1 MPGAYFIKLLFC
13 SWYEACL
20 FLKFMSDNL
29 KSKTQKGLVWS
40 FVERFATQG
49 VQFLF
54 GIILARL
61 LSPEDYGTIAMPL
74 VFLAIAQCFIDS
86 GFSTALIR
94 KPDLTEEDL
103 STAFYFNIGVGVICY
118 FALFLS
124 SPLIADFYNT
134 PILSDLLKVTALATL
149 FNPLCAVQQ
158 AILTRK
164 IDFKTQAIV
173 SLSGAI
179 VSGSVGLVMAYS
191 GYGIWS
197 LVFQQVGGYIIRT
210 ILLWILGRWKP
221 KRKWSWESFHYLWG
235 FGSKMLGSALLETTY
250 NNIYPL
256 VIGKCFSAIDLGN
269 YTRAQQFS
277 SLPSSNVT
285 GVLQRV
291 TFPVL
296 STIQNEDERLA
307 KNYCKILKMS
317 AFLIFPMMLMLSAI
331 ADPLI
336 RVLLT
341 DKWEGCII
349 LLQIICF
356 DMMWYPIHAINLN
369 LLTVKGRSDLFFRL
383 EVLKKIVGILIMCV
397 AVPHGIIWMVSGGIV
412 SSMFSL
418 VINTYYTG
426 KLINVGYLKQM
437 EDLLPIFGVS
447 FVMWLIIHASLL
459 ITSNNY
465 IQLVIGICFGV
476 VFYLIAAKFLL
487 KSEWNDTIDMIPI
500 RLKRK

>member
-1 MPGAYFIKLLFC
+1 
-13 SWYEACL
+13 
-20 FLKFMSDNL
+20 MSDNL

-118 FALFLS
+118 FALFLT

-134 PILSDLLKVTALATL
+134 PILTDLLKVTALATL

-197 LVFQQVGGYIIRT
+197 LVFQQVGGYVIRT

-221 KRKWSWESFHYLWG
+221 KRKWSWESFRYLWG
-235 FGSKMLGSALLETTY
+235 FGSKMLGSALLDTTY
-250 NNIYPL
+250 NNIYPI
-256 VIGKCFSAIDLGN
+256 VIGKFFSANDLGN
-269 YTRAQQFS
+269 YTRAQQFAT
-277 SLPSSNVT
+277 LPSSNVT

-296 STIQNEDERLA
+296 SKIQNEDERLA
-307 KNYCKILKMS
+307 RNYRKILKLS

-331 ADPLI
+331 ADPLV
-336 RVLLT
+336 RVILT
-341 DKWEGCII
+341 DKWKGCII
-349 LLQIICF
+349 LLQIVCF
-356 DMMWYPIHAINLN
+356 SMMWYPIHAINLN

-383 EVLKKIVGILIMCV
+383 EIFKKVCGVCVMCV
-397 AVPHGIIWMVSGGIV
+397 TIPHGIIWMVSGGIV
-412 SSMFSL
+412 SSMIAL

-426 KLINVGYLKQM
+426 KLINVGYLRQM
-437 EDLLPIFGVS
+437 GDLLPIFGIS
-447 FVMWLIIHASLL
+447 FFMWLVIHVFLWL
-459 ITSNNY
+459 TSNIY
-465 IQLVIGICFGV
+465 IQLPLGIFAGLLVYIVCARV
-476 VFYLIAAKFLL
+476 LL
-487 KSEWNDTIDMIPI
+487 KSEWEDAMSMLPA
-500 RLKRK
+500 RYKRKI

>member
-1 MPGAYFIKLLFC
+1 
-13 SWYEACL
+13 
-20 FLKFMSDNL
+20 MSDNL

-103 STAFYFNIGVGVICY
+103 STAFYFNIGVGVLCY
-118 FALFLS
+118 FALFFS

-197 LVFQQVGGYIIRT
+197 LVFQQVGGYVIRT
-210 ILLWILGRWKP
+210 ILLWMLGRWKP
-221 KRKWSWESFHYLWG
+221 KRKWSWESFRYLWG
-235 FGSKMLGSALLETTY
+235 FGSKMLGSALLDTTY
-250 NNIYPL
+250 NNIYPI
-256 VIGKCFSAIDLGN
+256 VIGKFFSANDLGN
-269 YTRAQQFS
+269 YTRAQQFAT
-277 SLPSSNVT
+277 LPSSNVT

-296 STIQNEDERLA
+296 SKIQNEDERLA
-307 KNYCKILKMS
+307 RNYRKILKLS

-331 ADPLI
+331 ADPLV
-336 RVLLT
+336 RVILT
-341 DKWEGCII
+341 DKWKGCII
-349 LLQIICF
+349 LLQIVCF
-356 DMMWYPIHAINLN
+356 SMMWYPIHAINLN

-383 EVLKKIVGILIMCV
+383 EIFKKVCGVCVMCV
-397 AVPHGIIWMVSGGIV
+397 TIPHGIIWMVSGGIV
-412 SSMFSL
+412 SSMIAL

-426 KLINVGYLKQM
+426 KLINVGYLRQM
-437 EDLLPIFGVS
+437 GDLLPIFGIS
-447 FVMWLIIHASLL
+447 FFMWLVIHVFLWL
-459 ITSNNY
+459 TSNIY
-465 IQLVIGICFGV
+465 IQLPLGIFAGLLVYIVCARV
-476 VFYLIAAKFLL
+476 LL
-487 KSEWNDTIDMIPI
+487 KSEWEDAMSMLPA
-500 RLKRK
+500 RYKRKI

>member
-1 MPGAYFIKLLFC
+1 
-13 SWYEACL
+13 
-20 FLKFMSDNL
+20 MSDNL

-118 FALFLS
+118 FALFLT

-197 LVFQQVGGYIIRT
+197 LVFQQVGGYVIRT

-221 KRKWSWESFHYLWG
+221 KRKWSWESFRYLWG
-235 FGSKMLGSALLETTY
+235 FGSKMLGSALLDTTY
-250 NNIYPL
+250 NNIYPI
-256 VIGKCFSAIDLGN
+256 VIGKFFSANDLGN

-277 SLPSSNVT
+277 NLPSNNVT

-296 STIQNEDERLA
+296 SSIQNEDERLA
-307 KNYCKILKMS
+307 KDYRKILKMS
-317 AFLIFPMMLMLSAI
+317 AFLIFPMMLMLSAV

-356 DMMWYPIHAINLN
+356 QMMWYPIHAINLN

-383 EVLKKIVGILIMCV
+383 EIIKKIVGVGIMCV
-397 AVPHGIIWMVSGGIV
+397 TIPHGIIWMVSGGIV

-437 EDLLPIFGVS
+437 GDLLPIFGVS

-459 ITSNNY
+459 MTSNYY
-465 IQLVIGICFGV
+465 IQLVFGICFGV

-487 KSEWNDTIDMIPI
+487 KSEWNNTIDMIPH
-500 RLKRK
+500 RFKQK